1 MTSIISST
9 PKQFRYYQPIN
20 VRYADLDTLRHV
32 NNVAILEYVETARTG
47 YYKTSGIWDG
57 EIREG
62 FGMVV
67 ASVHIDYVE
76 SIQYG
81 DSIRVGVMTRA
92 LGTKSLRFWF
102 QVESGEG
109 ERVFAKGEVIM
120 VAYDL
125 EKQRSRAVPAEWR
138 RLLAK
143 FEENEELLA

>member
-9 PKQFRYYQPIN
+9 PTQFRYYQPIN

-81 DSIRVGVMTRA
+81 DSVRVGVMTRA

-125 EKQRSRAVPAEWR
+125 EKQRSRTVPAEWR